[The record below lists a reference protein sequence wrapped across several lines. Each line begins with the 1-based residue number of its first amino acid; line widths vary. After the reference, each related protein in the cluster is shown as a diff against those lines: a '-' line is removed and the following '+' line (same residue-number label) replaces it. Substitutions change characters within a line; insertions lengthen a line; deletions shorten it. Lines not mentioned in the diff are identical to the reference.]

1 MKEDGEN
8 LFWEQRQSRPNPSHT
23 VTAKYHERSGNNSL
37 RLIAFTMATN
47 NVQAPA
53 VPPPQLQMPSTSQ
66 NAASPPSKRD
76 LASWW
81 KTFKKNTR
89 REEDKVNA
97 PVGIFGIPLEVSIKY
112 ANVAISLTN
121 EEGESYV
128 YGYVPIVVAKCG
140 VFLKEKATDV
150 EGIFRLSG
158 SAKRIKELQ
167 VVFDSPDR
175 YGKGLD
181 WTGYTVHDAA
191 NILRRYLNQLP
202 QPIVPLTFYERCRD
216 PLRSHQ
222 AQAVGDMEAQAQDV
236 GDFDHEAAIST
247 YQRLITELPP
257 LNRQLLL
264 YILDL
269 LAVFASK
276 SEFNRMTSANLAA
289 IFQPGMLSHP
299 SHDMEPPEYR
309 LSQDVIIFLI
319 ENQDNFLV
327 GMSGTAA
334 DDKTV
339 KEVQSGVQRQPKTP
353 NRLSQAGLGR
363 SASNASAG
371 ADSLRKQGGVRRNVS
386 VSSKN
391 SRSSSNVPSPGSP
404 APGSPLAATTSGGG
418 VHRSNTVP
426 SKKSPA
432 IPSARFRNAEP
443 STPASTQL
451 APGAYVSSSPRTSSP
466 GSKLAPPTPET
477 RSPSTPT
484 QIAPSAP
491 SPSSLKSVTEAK
503 ESNAR
508 KINREKPSSTE
519 KLSLRTAEHGGV
531 TTTITSGTPNRERK
545 NMFSKSPS
553 SDNDRKDVRQPKKL
567 RKKRVPELSN
577 NPSAQS
583 STHSLVQGAPDS
595 PSTQGF
601 FTPGSSTQ
609 VASDPSS
616 SVPPVLANTDATPPS
631 DTPPRIEELDRLSAF
646 HVSQPSS
653 SRDVSPALKPS
664 KSPAPSI
671 HSKTSAT
678 EDSELEHTDG
688 GAAAGTKKKHR
699 WRLSSSAKPSN
710 GKAPATTGAS
720 RLGSSAVAERSTSS
734 LLSEGR
740 PRKSMTVDPQQ
751 TQLTADTEASKPL
764 GVQDSSNEST
774 PSKDRD
780 AAKEK
785 ESVDEKEKKGPIGWI
800 KAKVA
805 HAKEER
811 KEREAEKERAKS
823 PPRAGS
829 EHTAS
834 KQSLGSLGA
843 IAQEGLPVR
852 GRSSEPILEGTQ
864 EIEAT
869 VAQE

>member
-1 MKEDGEN
+1 MLTCSID
-8 LFWEQRQSRPNPSHT
+8 
-23 VTAKYHERSGNNSL
+23 
-37 RLIAFTMATN
+37 I
-47 NVQAPA
+47 VQAPI
-53 VPPPQLQMPSTSQ
+53 
-66 NAASPPSKRD
+66 
-76 LASWW
+76 
-81 KTFKKNTR
+81 
-89 REEDKVNA
+89 
-97 PVGIFGIPLEVSIKY
+97 GIFGVPLETSIKY

-121 EEGESYV
+121 EHGESYV

-140 VFLKEKATDV
+140 VFLKEKGKTMHSYLFGPVSYNLASATDV

-158 SAKRIKELQ
+158 SVRRIMELQ
-167 VVFDSPDR
+167 VLFDSPDR

-202 QPIVPLTFYERCRD
+202 QPIVPLTFYDRCRD

-236 GDFDHEAAIST
+236 GDFDHEAAITT

-299 SHDMEPPEYR
+299 SHDMEPSEYR

-339 KEVQSGVQRQPKTP
+339 KEVQGGVQRQPNTP
-353 NRLSQAGLGR
+353 TRLSQAGLGR
-363 SASNASAG
+363 SGSNASAA

-386 VSSKN
+386 VSSRN

-404 APGSPLAATTSGGG
+404 VPGSPLASTASGG

-432 IPSARFRNAEP
+432 IPSARFRNPEP
-443 STPASTQL
+443 STPTSTKL
-451 APGAYVSSSPRTSSP
+451 SPGAYVSTSPRTSSP
-466 GSKLAPPTPET
+466 GAMLAPTNPEN

-484 QIAPSAP
+484 QTAPNAHGP
-491 SPSSLKSVTEAK
+491 STLNSVLEAK
-503 ESNAR
+503 ESNAQ
-508 KINREKPSSTE
+508 KSSREKPPSTE
-519 KLSLRTAEHGGV
+519 KLSLRTAEYGGV
-531 TTTITSGTPNRERK
+531 TTTISSGTPNRDRK
-545 NMFSKSPS
+545 NIFSKSPS
-553 SDNDRKDVRQPKKL
+553 SDNDRKDIRQPNKL
-567 RKKRVPELSN
+567 RKKRVAELS
-577 NPSAQS
+577 PSASAQS
-583 STHSLVQGAPDS
+583 STHSLVHGAPDS
-595 PSTQGF
+595 PSTQTF
-601 FTPGSSTQ
+601 FTPMPTPSSNTQ
-609 VASDPSS
+609 IASDALSF
-616 SVPPVLANTDATPPS
+616 VPHVIANTDATPS
-631 DTPPRIEELDRLSAF
+631 SETPPRIGEIDRLSAF

-653 SRDVSPALKPS
+653 SRDVSPTLKPS

-671 HSKTSAT
+671 RSKTSAT
-678 EDSELEHTDG
+678 EDSEVEHTDDG
-688 GAAAGTKKKHR
+688 VATGTKKHR
-699 WRLSSSAKPSN
+699 WRLSSTAKPSN
-710 GKAPATTGAS
+710 GKAPATPGAS
-720 RLGSSAVAERSTSS
+720 RLGASAVAEKSTSS
-734 LLSEGR
+734 LVSEGR
-740 PRKSMTVDPQQ
+740 PRKSMTADLHQAPPGN
-751 TQLTADTEASKPL
+751 DTEVSKSL
-764 GVQDSSNEST
+764 GVQNSSHEST
-774 PSKDRD
+774 PPKDREV
-780 AAKEK
+780 AKEK
-785 ESVDEKEKKGPIGWI
+785 DSVDEKEKKGPIGWI

-829 EHTAS
+829 EHAAS

-843 IAQEGLPVR
+843 IAQEGVPVR
-852 GRSSEPILEGTQ
+852 GRSSEPTAEGGQ
-864 EIEAT
+864 EKEGEAT
-869 VAQE
+869 LAE